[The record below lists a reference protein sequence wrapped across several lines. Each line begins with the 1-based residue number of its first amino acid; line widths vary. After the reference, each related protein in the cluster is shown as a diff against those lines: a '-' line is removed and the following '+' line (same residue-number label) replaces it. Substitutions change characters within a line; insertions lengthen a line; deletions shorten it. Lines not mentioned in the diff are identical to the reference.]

1 MKCDYH
7 VHSEFSDDSTTPM
20 HEQANQAV
28 KLGLD
33 ELCFTDHVD
42 YGVKYDSRDPML
54 KTGNYEA
61 NANYSEYFPALEAVR
76 EKFRGMLTI
85 RAGLEFGVQT
95 ITIKQYED
103 LYSKYRDKLDFVL
116 LSIHQIDN
124 LELWTQQYQAGK
136 SQAEYNRGYY
146 EELLRVI
153 QRFHDYSVLAH
164 LDLVV
169 RYDQK
174 GMYPFANVKDVVAEI
189 LETAIRDGKGIE
201 LNTSSWRY
209 GLTDTTPSRE
219 ILKLYRDLGGKIL
232 TLGSDAHNPKY
243 IAAHFDEGR
252 EILRSLGY
260 TKFCTFEKMTPVFHT
275 L

>member
-1 MKCDYH
+1 MKYDYH

-20 HEQANQAV
+20 ELQAEQAV
-28 KLGLD
+28 TLGLD

-42 YGVKYDSRDPML
+42 YGVKYDAGDPML

-103 LYSKYRDKLDFVL
+103 LYAKYRGKLDFVL

-136 SQAEYNRGYY
+136 SQAEYNRGY
-146 EELLRVI
+146 
-153 QRFHDYSVLAH
+153 
-164 LDLVV
+164 
-169 RYDQK
+169 
-174 GMYPFANVKDVVAEI
+174 
-189 LETAIRDGKGIE
+189 
-201 LNTSSWRY
+201 
-209 GLTDTTPSRE
+209 
-219 ILKLYRDLGGKIL
+219 
-232 TLGSDAHNPKY
+232 
-243 IAAHFDEGR
+243 
-252 EILRSLGY
+252 
-260 TKFCTFEKMTPVFHT
+260 
-275 L
+275 

>member
-1 MKCDYH
+1 MKYDYH

-20 HEQANQAV
+20 ELQAEQAV
-28 KLGLD
+28 TLGLD

-42 YGVKYDSRDPML
+42 YGVKYDAGDPML

-103 LYSKYRDKLDFVL
+103 LYAKYRGKLDFVL

-146 EELLRVI
+146 EELLRVM
-153 QRFHDYSVLAH
+153 QNFHDYSVLAH

-174 GMYPFANVKDVVAEI
+174 GMYLFANVKDIVAEI

-209 GLTDTTPSRE
+209 GLSDTTPSRE
-219 ILKLYRDLGGKIL
+219 ILELYRDLGGEIL
-232 TLGSDAHNPKY
+232 TMGSDAHSPKY
-243 IAAHFDEGR
+243 VAAHFDEGR
-252 EILRSLGY
+252 DILRSLGFRY
-260 TKFCTFEKMTPVFHT
+260 ICTFEGMKPKFHA

>member
-209 GLTDTTPSRE
+209 GLSDTTPSRE
-219 ILKLYRDLGGKIL
+219 ILELYRDLGGEVL
-232 TLGSDAHNPKY
+232 TLGSDAHSPEY
-243 IAAHFDEGR
+243 LAAHFDEGR
-252 EILRSLGY
+252 EILRGLGFRY
-260 TKFCTFEKMTPVFHT
+260 ICTFEGMRPSFHA

>member
-1 MKCDYH
+1 MRADYH
-7 VHSEFSDDSTTPM
+7 MHTYYSHDSSTPM
-20 HEQANQAV
+20 KDQAQQAV

-33 ELCFTDHVD
+33 EICFTDHVD
-42 YGVKYDSRDPML
+42 YCDYSYDYSR
-54 KTGNYEA
+54 
-61 NANYSEYFPALEAVR
+61 YFAEIEQRRQEFSGRLV
-76 EKFRGMLTI
+76 I
-85 RAGLEFGVQT
+85 RSGWEFGLQT
-95 ITIKQYED
+95 HTISDFEKLFAQ
-103 LYSKYRDKLDFVL
+103 YRDKLDFVL
-116 LSIHQIDN
+116 LSIHDIGDM
-124 LELWTQQYQAGK
+124 ELWGFQYQRGK
-136 SQAEYNRGYY
+136 SQAEYTLGYY
-146 EELLRVI
+146 GELLQLV
-153 QRFHDYSVLAH
+153 QRYHGYSMLGHA
-164 LDLVV
+164 DLIA
-169 RYDQK
+169 RYDVK
-174 GMYPFANVKDVVAEI
+174 NGVTPYTFEKVKDIVAEI
-189 LETAIRDGKGIE
+189 LRTAINDGKGIE

>member
-1 MKCDYH
+1 MKYDYH

-20 HEQANQAV
+20 ELQAEQAV
-28 KLGLD
+28 TLGLD

-42 YGVKYDSRDPML
+42 YGVKYDAGDPML

-103 LYSKYRDKLDFVL
+103 LYAKYRGKLDFVL

-146 EELLRVI
+146 EELLRVM
-153 QRFHDYSVLAH
+153 QNFHDYSVLAH

-174 GMYPFANVKDVVAEI
+174 GMYLFANVKDIVAEI

-209 GLTDTTPSRE
+209 GLSDTTPSRE
-219 ILKLYRDLGGKIL
+219 ILELYRDLGGEIL
-232 TLGSDAHNPKY
+232 TMGSDAHSPKY
-243 IAAHFDEGR
+243 LAAHFDEGR
-252 EILRSLGY
+252 DILRSLGFRY
-260 TKFCTFEKMTPVFHT
+260 ICTFEGMKPKFHA